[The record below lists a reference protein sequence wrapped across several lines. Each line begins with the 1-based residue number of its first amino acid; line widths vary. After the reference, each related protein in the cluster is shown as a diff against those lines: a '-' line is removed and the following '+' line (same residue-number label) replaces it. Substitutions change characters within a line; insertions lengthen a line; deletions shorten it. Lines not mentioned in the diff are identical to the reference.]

1 MNSKHQLLIL
11 VLYGRKK
18 VKKMKSQNH
27 LLIDLIWLKAINKFY
42 KKFKEWNK
50 DKKIIRNNILVCNQ
64 KKVKMRI

>member
-27 LLIDLIWLKAINKFY
+27 LMIDLIWLKAINKFY

-50 DKKIIRNNILVCNQ
+50 DKKIII
-64 KKVKMRI
+64 